1 MEITRIRIILPIK
14 SLLLFT
20 FFNLFSF
27 VLCEVCVVVG
37 GLEESIDDTIYVLLN
52 PLSLFRM
59 ISQLK
64 KLILA
69 VMVVYQFKYVFFEG
83 ADVGGMALLRHL
95 KQPSQKLNHQLI
107 NCLSVAEVNNCIK
120 LFH

>member
-20 FFNLFSF
+20 FFYLFSF

-69 VMVVYQFKYVFFEG
+69 VMVVYQFKYVFFER
-83 ADVGGMALLRHL
+83 ADVGGMALHAT
-95 KQPSQKLNHQLI
+95 LN
-107 NCLSVAEVNNCIK
+107 NRPKNSTTNS
-120 LFH
+120 